1 MTTPSSPTP
10 RDLIAAALEDLDT
23 FVGLTLSEPKDTA
36 TPWQR
41 VRIRAVR
48 RKGGVAL
55 QAVCG
60 GAAGT
65 ETRPIDDAEEV
76 ADGLLPNFL
85 RASLQ
90 TKAGEWHI
98 RITRKGHVLMSKGG
112 APRAAE
118 PGSLDHD
125 RPKQH
130 ALSGDR
136 PDELL
141 KALDIQNPNGS
152 VRPSMQAK
160 LRQVN
165 AFINLLEPL
174 VAGGE
179 TAAPLRILDAGCG
192 SAYLTFALYHVLKN
206 LRGRRVEVTGVDARA
221 DVIRK
226 ADALRG
232 KLGWEDL
239 KFTVGRIADHQPA
252 EPPDMVLSLHAC
264 DTATDE
270 AIALGV
276 RRGCRAIV
284 AVPCCQH
291 ELHHQLQVDI
301 FRPVTRHGILRERLS
316 DLLTDAFRA
325 QLLRAAGYHAE
336 VVEFVAPEHTPKNLM
351 IRAVRAGRGGEE
363 AARKEYEA
371 LKNYWGVT
379 PALEKLLGG

>member
-1 MTTPSSPTP
+1 MTASSSPTP
-10 RDLIAAALEDLDT
+10 RELIAAALDDLDT
-23 FVGLTLSEPKDTA
+23 FVGLTLSEAKDAA

-41 VRIRAVR
+41 VRVRPVR
-48 RKGGVAL
+48 RKGGIEL
-55 QAVCG
+55 QAVCSG
-60 GAAGT
+60 EAGT
-65 ETRPIDDAEEV
+65 ETRPIDDAAEV

-112 APRAAE
+112 AARAGE
-118 PGSLDHD
+118 TPKLEHD

-136 PDELL
+136 PDVLL
-141 KALDIQNPNGS
+141 QALDIQHPNGS
-152 VRPSMQAK
+152 VRPSMQSK

-174 VAGGE
+174 LADDGG
-179 TAAPLRILDAGCG
+179 AAPLRILDAGCG

-206 LRGRRVEVTGVDARA
+206 LRGRRVEVTGVDVKA

-226 ADALRG
+226 ADALRE
-232 KLGWEDL
+232 KLGWQDL
-239 KFTVGRIADHQPA
+239 KFAVGRIADYQPA

-276 RRGCRAIV
+276 RWGCRAIV

-291 ELHHQLQVDI
+291 ELHHQLHAEV

-325 QLLRAAGYHAE
+325 QWLRAAGYHAE
-336 VVEFVAPEHTPKNLM
+336 VV
-351 IRAVRAGRGGEE
+351 
-363 AARKEYEA
+363 
-371 LKNYWGVT
+371 
-379 PALEKLLGG
+379 